1 MWEGTRKE
9 VMTLSKAKKMVAGAL
24 LCVLMLGVISSPA
37 LARNDALVPAE
48 DCAPANAEAVGH
60 PAASALVQTGQV
72 SPPASREN
80 PGVSTGA
87 RGQELSQA
95 PENCV

>member
-1 MWEGTRKE
+1 
-9 VMTLSKAKKMVAGAL
+9 MTLIKVKKVVAGVL
-24 LCVLMLGVISSPA
+24 LTALMLGAVSGPA
-37 LARNDALVPAE
+37 LAINDALVPAE

-87 RGQELSQA
+87 MGQELSQA
-95 PENCV
+95 PENCG

>member
-1 MWEGTRKE
+1 M
-9 VMTLSKAKKMVAGAL
+9 SKAKKVVAGAL
-24 LCVLMLGVISSPA
+24 LSALMLGAISGPA
-37 LARNDALVPAE
+37 LAINDALVPAE
-48 DCAPANAEAVGH
+48 DCAPANSEAVGH

-87 RGQELSQA
+87 RGQQLSQA
-95 PENCV
+95 PENCG